1 MKKALLALFCAAF
14 FAFSAFFSLG
24 MLIPGASVAEEG
36 AASPP
41 ALIEDGRISDDFGD
55 RFEDYFSKSFAYRSR
70 VVSAF
75 ASLRERV
82 FATGNDQVTL
92 GRDGFLFFNESL
104 DDYTGEAAMTDGEIA
119 AAASALD
126 DMARYCAAHSARFLF
141 VCAPSKATVYADM
154 LPSRI
159 SAAQESDLDRL
170 YAGLSRLGVEYVD
183 LRPALAEAK
192 ESALIY
198 HKRDSHWNGRGAAA
212 AFGAVMTA
220 LGRDVPE
227 FGEFHAEHTFE
238 GDLDRLLYPGE
249 VRYDDNEVQDMTGRY
264 IFTSAYSTPMD
275 MTIAS
280 RGEGVGRL
288 LIFRDSFAN
297 ALIPYLASS
306 FSEARFERAN
316 PYRLDLLG
324 GIGSGGFAADT
335 VIVEIAERNL
345 RDLIG
350 AGGRIKN

>member
-24 MLIPGASVAEEG
+24 MLLPGASVAEEG
-36 AASPP
+36 ASSPP
-41 ALIEDGRISDDFGD
+41 PLVENGKISEDFGD
-55 RFEDYFSKSFAYRSR
+55 RFENWFSKSFAYRSR

-75 ASLRERV
+75 SALRENV
-82 FATGNDQVTL
+82 FETGNDQVTV

-119 AAASALD
+119 AAARSLHA
-126 DMARYCAAHSARFLF
+126 MAVYCAAHDAQLLF
-141 VCAPSKATVYADM
+141 VCAPSKATVYGEM
-154 LPSRI
+154 LPARI
-159 SAAQESDLDRL
+159 DRAETSDLDRL
-170 YAGLSRLGVEYVD
+170 YAELDRLGVVYADV
-183 LRPALAEAK
+183 RGALAEAK
-192 ESALIY
+192 GDALIY

-212 AFGAVMTA
+212 AFGAVMSA
-220 LGRDVPE
+220 LGRDVPD
-227 FGEFHAEHTFE
+227 FGEFRAEHTFE

-249 VRYDDNEVQDMTGRY
+249 VRYDDNEVQDMTDRY

-275 MTIAS
+275 MTISS
-280 RGEGVGRL
+280 RSAGEGRL

-297 ALIPYLASS
+297 ALIPYLATS
-306 FSEARFERAN
+306 FAEVRFERAN

-324 GIGSGGFAADT
+324 GVGSGAFAADT

-350 AGGRIKN
+350 ADERIG